1 MATKPVDHGDT
12 GKLGAMTSPGTRALL
27 EQLANGPGSHLPLG
41 ELLDACSERAFGL
54 FLLIA
59 VLPAFLPLPAGA
71 GAVSGPLVMLAGL
84 QIALLAEHPWL
95 PRWLQAR
102 PVARESIDRF
112 RRRLARPLGWL
123 ERYSRPRAE
132 VLIDHPLAHIF
143 GGSLLLVLGLLLA
156 LPMPLTNYPFGL
168 LLVVWAIALIERD
181 GRLLAIVWVFGLIE
195 IALVLVF
202 FERVAAL
209 VGAAFS
215 A

>member
-1 MATKPVDHGDT
+1 
-12 GKLGAMTSPGTRALL
+12 MTSPSTRALL
-27 EQLANGPGSHLPLG
+27 EQLATGPGSHLPLG

-54 FLLIA
+54 FLLVA

-71 GAVSGPLVMLAGL
+71 GALSGPLVMLAGL

-95 PRWLQAR
+95 PRWLQVR

-112 RRRLARPLGWL
+112 RRRLAGPLGWL

-132 VLIDHPLAHIF
+132 VLIDHPLAHVF
-143 GGSLLLVLGLLLA
+143 GGSLLLVQGLLLA
-156 LPMPLTNYPFGL
+156 LPVPLTNYVFGL

-181 GRLLAIVWVFGLIE
+181 GRLLAIAWLLG
-195 IALVLVF
+195 LVLVGLALLF
-202 FERVAAL
+202 FDQVATL
-209 VGAAFS
+209 VDQAF

>member
-1 MATKPVDHGDT
+1 
-12 GKLGAMTSPGTRALL
+12 MTSPGTRALL
-27 EQLANGPGSHLPLG
+27 EQIATGPGSHLPLG
-41 ELLDACSERAFGL
+41 ELLDACGERAFGL

-71 GAVSGPLVMLAGL
+71 GAISGPLVMLAGL

-102 PVARESIDRF
+102 PVARASIERF
-112 RRRLARPLGWL
+112 RQRLARPLGWL

-132 VLIDHPLAHIF
+132 VLIDHPLGHIF
-143 GGSLLLVLGLLLA
+143 GGLLLLVLGLLLS

-181 GRLLAIVWVFGLIE
+181 GRLLAIVWLLGLLQ

-202 FERVAAL
+202 FDQVAAL
-209 VGAAFS
+209 VNAAIS
-215 A
+215 E